1 MTSRNTPAASA
12 SPVVR
17 AIVGNALTSGAPMTS
32 ARSAMPVSGRG
43 APASST
49 TTGTATA
56 TSNGGCTS
64 VQKSPSRR
72 TQATASRQP
81 TT

>member
-1 MTSRNTPAASA
+1 M
-12 SPVVR
+12 VR
-17 AIVGNALTSGAPMTS
+17 AIVGNALTSGAPITR
-32 ARSAMPVSGRG
+32 ACSAMPVSGRG
-43 APASST
+43 VPASST

-56 TSNGGCTS
+56 TSSGGCTS
-64 VQKSPSRR
+64 VQNSPSRR